1 MANSFI
7 YTINKSQLISDF
19 SIDGIYHVKD
29 KNEKNV
35 SIFDLRYNTNK
46 LFLIETPFL
55 KVLKVNENEIQL
67 ELNDISKNEL
77 TEIDDKIFLMLENI
91 INLQECRTQLYDSL
105 DNLNYLSIIKNDNY
119 IKIYTD
125 KNTKIL
131 SNNKNNNIQ
140 VNDIIQICFLIESI
154 NIYPELNLA
163 GLKTSCKFIN
173 IQKEYKPIDL
183 DLDFNFTNDTSIEKP
198 ILLNQDL
205 SQLNTVVERI
215 NENSLN
221 IKSDINI
228 VETIIEKKKK
238 GRKPKIK

>member
-1 MANSFI
+1 
-7 YTINKSQLISDF
+7 
-19 SIDGIYHVKD
+19 
-29 KNEKNV
+29 
-35 SIFDLRYNTNK
+35 
-46 LFLIETPFL
+46 
-55 KVLKVNENEIQL
+55 
-67 ELNDISKNEL
+67 
-77 TEIDDKIFLMLENI
+77 MLENI